1 MSKTFDL
8 STLDLPEGTY
18 EITVKARAVGF
29 TDSEPSNAVM
39 YNVGGEVSGEYLVSG
54 TWYFDITLTAL
65 KNEQRVRFTS
75 NGRQFYGIGGTSDG
89 CTNLSYRNTDSI
101 IGAVGV
107 YDTVYTSPINDP
119 INYGWIDEAYR
130 TITFDGIQEVSKEF
144 YEWLCANTDTP
155 FTTNIPKIEIEANGS
170 SFTGMS
176 QIILSGGTGNYTVAD
191 SAITSN
197 EAATTELTGCVYT
210 INWHLQDAKD
220 HNGAYTIT
228 FSDGETTIDFPITV
242 DGLLCLTGD
251 SLITLAD
258 GTQKRI
264 DQITL
269 RDKVLA
275 INPATGELC
284 EDIITFTDS
293 DSVKKHYH
301 YHKFAFEDGT
311 VIKTVHR
318 HRFYN
323 IEEQQMSHLDLFYV
337 GDHVVKQDGTTT
349 RLISGEEIEE
359 DVQHYTIFTRYQ
371 NYFVNGI
378 LSGNRFTPYMSLG
391 KIPEQEAE
399 IEGQGVPVFNGGGG
413 TSHSSMG
420 QNDITLLAGSYGEP
434 D

>member
-8 STLDLPEGTY
+8 STLDLPAGTH
-18 EITVKARAVGF
+18 EITVKARASGYA
-29 TDSEPSNAVM
+29 DSRRSNAVM

-54 TWYFDITLTAL
+54 TWYF
-65 KNEQRVRFTS
+65 NEKVDDDTDGEEVRFTS
-75 NGRQFYGIGGTSDG
+75 NGTAYDYMRFDLGYPETFIYGNDDGEDVAFIARGTG
-89 CTNLSYRNTDSI
+89 WTNQ
-101 IGAVGV
+101 
-107 YDTVYTSPINDP
+107 
-119 INYGWIDEAYR
+119 AYR
-130 TITFDGIQEVSKEF
+130 TITFDGVQPVSKEF

-399 IEGQGVPVFNGGGG
+399 IEGQGVPVFNGGG

-420 QNDITLLAGSYGEP
+420 HDDITLLAGSAGAPGGKGE
-434 D
+434 